1 LNLFGN
7 LLPTKLWMP
16 LSESFPQDQ
25 RMKQRPNGSSK
36 VPLCAP
42 NNNNNNNNNTPFLPN
57 NTDHPSHSSC
67 RDNFPKNYHSKKDK
81 QTAAATMEDNQKKA
95 DASVKKSKA
104 FFLIGLTVS
113 AIVTAIGSGYL
124 VAQSETKTFE
134 EKV

>member
-1 LNLFGN
+1 
-7 LLPTKLWMP
+7 
-16 LSESFPQDQ
+16 
-25 RMKQRPNGSSK
+25 
-36 VPLCAP
+36 
-42 NNNNNNNNNTPFLPN
+42 
-57 NTDHPSHSSC
+57 
-67 RDNFPKNYHSKKDK
+67 
-81 QTAAATMEDNQKKA
+81 MEDNQKKA